1 MSVWIGCG
9 LTSMEMGMTER
20 TIEKVLEL
28 KASLERV
35 WEAITDAEELA
46 QWFGDEAEMDLR
58 PGGDASMFWNSHGRF
73 AMKVEEVDAPHR
85 LVWSWIHEPNV
96 AFDRAPSTR
105 VEWVLTAREDG
116 GTTLRLRESGFLTD
130 LHHQQNTEGWHE
142 ELDELMHLV
151 EE

>member
-1 MSVWIGCG
+1 MA
-9 LTSMEMGMTER
+9 ER
-20 TIEKVLEL
+20 TIEKTLEL
-28 KASLERV
+28 KAPLDRV

-46 QWFGDEAEMDLR
+46 KWFGDEAEVDLR
-58 PGGDASMFWNSHGRF
+58 PDGEASMFWESHGRF
-73 AMKVEEVDAPHR
+73 AMRVEEVEAPHR

-130 LHHQQNTEGWHE
+130 DHHQQNTEGWDE
-142 ELDELMHLV
+142 ELAELVDLV
-151 EE
+151 SD

>member
-1 MSVWIGCG
+1 
-9 LTSMEMGMTER
+9 MTER

-28 KASLERV
+28 KAPLERV

-46 QWFGDEAEMDLR
+46 RWFGDEAEVDLR
-58 PGGDASMFWNSHGRF
+58 PGGNASMIWAAHGRF
-73 AMKVEEVDAPHR
+73 AMRVEEVEAPHR

-96 AFDRAPSTR
+96 AFDRVPSTR

-142 ELDELMHLV
+142 ELDELMRLV